1 MVTGSPV
8 AISRPVYSIGR
19 IISTHTSPASAPYQT
34 FGRPFSIRR
43 MPNAIET
50 RGLVKAFGET
60 RALGGLDL
68 TVREG
73 SVYGLL
79 GPNGAGKTTTIRILA
94 TLLAPDEGSVTVAGL
109 DVVRQP
115 DAVRRKVG
123 LTGQYASVDEDLT
136 GTENLILVGRLLGL
150 SWGSARRR
158 AAELLDAFGLSE
170 AAGRQVR
177 TYSGGMRRRID
188 IAASLVTVPEILFLD
203 EPTTGLDPRGRNQV
217 WDLVRRIAA
226 EGTTVLLTTQYLD
239 EADRLA
245 ERLAVIDHGRVIAE
259 GTSRELK
266 AMVGASALHLRLA
279 SADQQARAR
288 ELVSRVLGD
297 GLLPVADPT
306 AVAARLA
313 SPAQAAEV
321 LAELTRDSVEVAEFS
336 VGNPSLDE
344 VFLALT
350 GRAAESTEG

>member
-1 MVTGSPV
+1 
-8 AISRPVYSIGR
+8 
-19 IISTHTSPASAPYQT
+19 
-34 FGRPFSIRR
+34 

-50 RGLVKAFGET
+50 RALAKSFGKT
-60 RALGGLDL
+60 RALDGIDL

-94 TLLAPDEGSVTVAGL
+94 TLIKPDGGSATVAGL
-109 DVVRQP
+109 DVVREP

-136 GTENLILVGRLLGL
+136 GVENLILVGRLLGL
-150 SWGSARRR
+150 SWSAARRR

-188 IAASLVTVPEILFLD
+188 IGASLVTVPDILFLD

-217 WDLVRRIAA
+217 WDLVRRIAN

-266 AMVGASALHLRLA
+266 ASVGANAVHVRLA
-279 SADQQARAR
+279 EANHGDAARSAIT
-288 ELVSRVLGD
+288 RVLGD
-297 GLLPVADPT
+297 GIMPGSDALVI
-306 AVAARLA
+306 AARLKSA
-313 SPAQAAEV
+313 AQAADV
-321 LAELTRDSVEVAEFS
+321 LSALSQAEVEVAEFS
-336 VGNPSLDE
+336 VGTPSLDE

-350 GRAAESTEG
+350 GRPSEQQSEAEAKR